1 MPKNDDGYKTLRY
14 GANMK
19 EPTRGGADQAL
30 EIGWVPAAIEA
41 RTTPSRLSLLRQ
53 IRRLS
58 AAADGYKVH
67 SSAVVGTALS
77 EWCDADFQRLPSS
90 GLPRSKKLA
99 KTPELKA
106 FVQSLQR
113 LGFLEASY
121 WLSSAY
127 AMLAD
132 EHHRKHLAM
141 FFTPASITRGLLND
155 LAEQGVDF
163 GTESFIDPA
172 CGGAA
177 FLAPIAL
184 RMRDALRSKGA
195 GPRAILEHIERHLY
209 GTDLDATLCA
219 LSTQFL
225 RMALHEEISA
235 TGYLPDFKVRRA
247 NSLRELGAMASR
259 VDVCVCNPPY
269 RKMGVEELKPLR
281 RDYGDVIESQPNL
294 YGLFIALCIRLLRE
308 GGRAALVTPTSYLS
322 GQYFSALRKYLSRNS
337 VIEHIGMVSDR
348 LGVFIDVEQE
358 TALTVLRRTAEAEPV
373 ATWADVSVV
382 SIAGL
387 YQSVGQCQLPVGGEV
402 WPIPRSE
409 ADVPLLKAAA
419 RSRFRLADYGYR
431 VRIGAYVWNRD
442 ARPKFRSAA
451 EARSAKARN
460 AMPLIWSSDIRPGRA
475 VQVNGDAREDGDPRF
490 VDFGDK
496 KHTSVITRPSV
507 VLQRVTSNDQPCRLV
522 AAAVAQTVFTEFGG
536 FVGENH
542 VVVLEQA
549 EGPPALSP
557 TKLAQLLGTPTVER
571 CFRCISGATNVS
583 AFELN
588 QLALPDPQLLLQ
600 FLAQGEPMAVAADK
614 AMGI

>member
-1 MPKNDDGYKTLRY
+1 MEERTSESAG
-14 GANMK
+14 
-19 EPTRGGADQAL
+19 QAL
-30 EIGWVPAAIEA
+30 DAEEVSVAAVGPP
-41 RTTPSRLSLLRQ
+41 TPSRLSLLRQ
-53 IRRLS
+53 IRRLGE
-58 AAADGYKVH
+58 AAHTCRAAP
-67 SSAVVGTALS
+67 SSIVGTALG
-77 EWCDADFQRLPSS
+77 EWCDTDFPGIPSS
-90 GLPRSKKLA
+90 GLCRSKRLA
-99 KTPELKA
+99 KTPELRV
-106 FVQSLQR
+106 FVKSLRR

-132 EHHRKHLAM
+132 ESHRKQLAM
-141 FFTPASITRGLLND
+141 FFTPASLTRGLLDD
-155 LAEQGVDF
+155 LTQQGVDF
-163 GTESFIDPA
+163 GTQSFLDPA

-195 GPRAILEHIERHLY
+195 DSRAILEHIEDHLF

-225 RMALHEEISA
+225 RMALHQEIAS
-235 TGYLPDFKVRRA
+235 TGYLPEFKVHRA
-247 NSLRELGAMASR
+247 NSLRKLGAMAGR

-269 RKMGVEELKPLR
+269 RKMGVAELKPLR
-281 RDYGDVIESQPNL
+281 QGYGDVIESQPNL
-294 YGLFIALCIRLLRE
+294 YGLFIALCVRLLRE
-308 GGRAALVTPTSYLS
+308 GGRAALVTPTSFLS
-322 GQYFSALRKYLSRNS
+322 GQHFSALRKYLSRNS

-358 TALTVLRRTAEAEPV
+358 TALTVLRRTAETEPAE
-373 ATWADVSVV
+373 AWADVSVV
-382 SIAGL
+382 SVAGL
-387 YQSVGQCQLPVGGEV
+387 YQRVGQCRLPAGGEV

-419 RSRFRLADYGYR
+419 GSRFRLSDYGYR

-442 ARPKFRSAA
+442 TRPKFGSAV
-451 EARSAKARN
+451 EVRSAKAKT
-460 AMPLIWSSDIRPGRA
+460 AMPLIWSSDICPGRA
-475 VQVNGDAREDGDPRF
+475 VQFNAEAREDGDPRF

-496 KHTSVITRPSV
+496 QHTSVITKPSV

-522 AAAVAQTVFTEFGG
+522 AAAVAQALLTEYGG

-549 EGPPALSP
+549 EGTPVLSP
-557 TKLAQLLGTPTVER
+557 TRLAQLLGTPAVER
-571 CFRCISGATNVS
+571 YFRCISGATNVS

-600 FLAQGEPMAVAADK
+600 LLAQGEPMAAAAKK
-614 AMGI
+614 ALGM